1 MPVFQPGGEKALEIV
16 ESKRKELASLMK
28 ASLPS
33 CDRMGL
39 VCRFFAYSLSK
50 SLTWTQDSGL
60 QVFFGRCGRWIMD
73 FCDKIS

>member
-39 VCRFFAYSLSK
+39 VCRFFVLSLSDLC
-50 SLTWTQDSGL
+50 SNLMWTQDSEL
-60 QVFFGRCGRWIMD
+60 
-73 FCDKIS
+73 